1 MDPRLEIIEEEP
13 WLRDFFK
20 IPSAPFEFIFYASP
34 YVHYR
39 HAHSDLLVI
48 TSGRVE
54 KDGKRWIHVSMS
66 YPTKLPGWGVYRMV
80 KDRFIGRDKKAI
92 QVLPADSEYV
102 NVHPNVLHMWHC
114 LDGDGLPDFRTDSG
128 AI

>member
-1 MDPRLEIIEEEP
+1 MDPRLEIIEGEP
-13 WLRDFFK
+13 WVEEFLGF
-20 IPSAPFEFIFYASP
+20 PSAPFEFILYQRP

-48 TSGRVE
+48 AGGRVE

-66 YPTKLPGWGVYRMV
+66 YPQKLPGWNVYRMV

-92 QVLPADSEYV
+92 QVLPPDSEYV
-102 NVHPNVLHMWHC
+102 NLHPNVLHMWHC
-114 LDGDGLPDFRTDSG
+114 LDGDGLPDFRTESG
-128 AI
+128 GI